1 MTEGGTVDIR
11 TFLKISSPEER
22 ERVAQE
28 AGTSVAYLRQL
39 AGRHRNCSKVL
50 AERLERASKGRINA
64 QAAMFPERY
73 EFRGQ
78 A

>member
-1 MTEGGTVDIR
+1 
-11 TFLKISSPEER
+11 
-22 ERVAQE
+22 
-28 AGTSVAYLRQL
+28 VAYLRQL

-64 QAAMFPERY
+64 QAAMFPERF
-73 EFRGQ
+73 EFKEP

>member
-1 MTEGGTVDIR
+1 MDIKS
-11 TFLKISSPEER
+11 FLKSATPAER
-22 ERVAQE
+22 QEVAQE
-28 AGTSVAYLRQL
+28 AGTTVAYLKQL

-50 AERLERASKGRINA
+50 AERLERSSKGRINA

-73 EFRGQ
+73 EYREQ

>member
-1 MTEGGTVDIR
+1 MDIKS
-11 TFLKISSPEER
+11 FLKNSTLDER
-22 ERVAQE
+22 EQVAAE

-50 AERLERASKGRINA
+50 AERLERASRGRINA
-64 QAAMFPERY
+64 QAAMFPERF
-73 EFRGQ
+73 EFREP

>member
-1 MTEGGTVDIR
+1 MDIK
-11 TFLKISSPEER
+11 TFLRTTASEER
-22 ERVAQE
+22 DQVAQE

-64 QAAMFPERY
+64 QAAMFPERF
-73 EFRGQ
+73 EFKEP

>member
-1 MTEGGTVDIR
+1 MDIR

-22 ERVAQE
+22 QQVAEE

-39 AGRHRNCSKVL
+39 AGRHRNCSKHL
-50 AERLERASKGRINA
+50 AERLERASRGRINA
-64 QAAMFPERY
+64 QAAMFPERF
-73 EFRGQ
+73 EFREQ